1 MKKVEDYRQH
11 AVECRIMA
19 NRIRR
24 PEDKDMLMKMAATWE
39 SLAVNRET
47 QIARQ
52 RGMAKFEGRPVALG
66 PVLSTPTYAEA
77 DGRFASSAA
86 NRVSASAMSSRKPDS
101 ARASFANR
109 RMVRIRT
116 IR

>member
-11 AVECRIMA
+11 AVECRKMA

-66 PVLSTPTYAEA
+66 PV
-77 DGRFASSAA
+77 
-86 NRVSASAMSSRKPDS
+86 
-101 ARASFANR
+101 
-109 RMVRIRT
+109 
-116 IR
+116 